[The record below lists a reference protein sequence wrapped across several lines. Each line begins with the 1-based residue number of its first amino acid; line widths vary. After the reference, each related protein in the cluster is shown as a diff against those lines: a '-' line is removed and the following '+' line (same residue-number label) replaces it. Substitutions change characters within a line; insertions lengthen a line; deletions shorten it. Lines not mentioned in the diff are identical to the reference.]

1 MDRKLNKRIR
11 RILDKDV
18 PQYELTLPEMV
29 QNTAKALPKP
39 KHAVRPLGEQDKDP
53 RDFAHWKSVPQDIKE
68 HEVKRMHSFL
78 FNKTE
83 DFELK
88 NEEYLPNLLFPNNTN
103 N

>member
-1 MDRKLNKRIR
+1 
-11 RILDKDV
+11 
-18 PQYELTLPEMV
+18 MV
-29 QNTAKALPKP
+29 QNAAKALPKP

>member
-11 RILDKDV
+11 RILDRDV

-29 QNTAKALPKP
+29 QNAAKALPKP

-88 NEEYLPNLLFPNNTN
+88 NEEYLPNLLFPNTN